1 MSENDE
7 LPEGWALASLG
18 DLAVLINGDRGPNYP
33 NKSALVE
40 KGVPFINAGHIKD
53 GGIDLTEMNY
63 ITDERF
69 DLLRS
74 GKVQRN
80 DILYCLRGSLGKT
93 AVVKDIERGAI
104 ASSLVIIRASEDFEL
119 GYLFNF
125 LVSPAGKDEILKY
138 DNGSAQPNLAG
149 NSVAEFSVPLPPLTE
164 QQRIVAKVETLLARV
179 NAARQRLARVPALLK
194 RFRQSVLAAACS
206 GQLTEDW
213 RENELSVEPAASL
226 RDRIRSAKKKGYVA
240 PNRDA
245 ETEFPDSWELV
256 SMDEITSIITSGSR
270 DWKQYYTDDGP
281 GTFIMAQNVR
291 PMKLDRSY
299 RLGVRPPEGDRDRV
313 RSQVQKDDVLVTIVG
328 ANTGDVCR
336 VPEELDQHYVCQSVA
351 LMRPILQDTSAYVEM
366 FLNSPRHGKEQYE
379 DWIYGEGRPHIS
391 FDHLRATAIGLPPLA
406 EQHEIVRRVEAL
418 LARADRIEKRL
429 ATATRRVETL
439 TQAILAKAFCGEL
452 VPTEAELARKEG
464 RDYEPA
470 EVLLQRI
477 RAERDAAGTTKKKA
491 PRGERGRS
499 GSKSTSRSTH

>member
-1 MSENDE
+1 MSAIDATEEMPDGW
-7 LPEGWALASLG
+7 LLVPIPEICQINPAKPAQDALTF
-18 DLAVLINGDRGPNYP
+18 D
-33 NKSALVE
+33 ALVTFAPMPAVDADSGTIAAPMTRPFGE
-40 KGVPFINAGHIKD
+40 VRKGFTAFRDHDVIMAK
-53 GGIDLTEMNY
+53 
-63 ITDERF
+63 ITPCME
-69 DLLRS
+69 
-74 GKVQRN
+74 N
-80 DILYCLRGSLGKT
+80 GKT
-93 AVVKDIERGAI
+93 AI
-104 ASSLVIIRASEDFEL
+104 ARNLENGLGFGSTEFHVFRTSSAMLPEFVFYFIRQESFRRAAAEEMTGSVGQKRVPADFL
-119 GYLFNF
+119 KR
-125 LVSPAGKDEILKY
+125 AEI
-138 DNGSAQPNLAG
+138 
-149 NSVAEFSVPLPPLTE
+149 PLPPIAE
-164 QQRIVAKVETLLARV
+164 QKRIVAKVETLLARV
-179 NAARQRLARVPALLK
+179 NAARQRLAKVPALVK

-213 RENELSVEPAASL
+213 RANELSVEPAASL

-240 PNRDA
+240 PNPDA

-299 RLGVRPPEGDRDRV
+299 RLSVRPPEGDRDRV
-313 RSQVQKDDVLVTIVG
+313 RSQVRKDDVLVTIVG

-336 VPEELDQHYVCQSVA
+336 VPEELHQHYVCQSVA

-379 DWIYGEGRPHIS
+379 NWIYGEGRPHIS
-391 FDHLRATAIGLPPLA
+391 FDHLRATAIGLPPIA

-429 ATATRRVETL
+429 ATATRQVETL
-439 TQAILAKAFCGEL
+439 TQAILAQAFRGEL
-452 VPTEAELARKEG
+452 VPTEAELSRREG

-470 EVLLQRI
+470 SVLLERI
-477 RAERDAAGTTKKKA
+477 RKTREDREPRKA
-491 PRGERGRS
+491 RKTRKE
-499 GSKSTSRSTH
+499 KQT